1 MAFFK
6 SLHSLK
12 LSSNK
17 PLQPNRKKIKPVYEY
32 ILNTKS
38 IEAKYKID
46 RTHIS
51 LLMATCF
58 LTIPMVIFGCS
69 QETKTTQ
76 NEPAPIS
83 TQSQSQKVSN
93 IAQKQELRVVYSKLG
108 SLAVMRKQ
116 GTLEKSLAAKNFTV
130 KWLEFAAGPQA
141 LEALNAGSLDIAA
154 TAESPPIFA
163 QAAGT
168 PLVYVATT
176 PFNGKGV
183 SFLVPKNSPV
193 KSVADFKG
201 KKVSF
206 QKASIA
212 HYVLLKALQKE
223 GLKLSDIK
231 SLFLPP
237 PDANVAFSQGGI
249 DVWVIWEPYITRN
262 VQKNLGRV
270 LIDGQGLQDIGGFY
284 TSSRKFAKEHP
295 EILKVFLEEFIKA
308 EDWSH
313 KNIDKLA
320 ELETGDVGIDVPT
333 LKAIHSKAVYG
344 LLPITDEVVNKQ
356 QQIADLWYAQGLLPK
371 KVNVKDGVLTPEE
384 YAAFT
389 PDSIKSNK

>member
-1 MAFFK
+1 MGLFK
-6 SLHSLK
+6 SLQRLN

-17 PLQPNRKKIKPVYEY
+17 PLQSKIKNIRMVCEY
-32 ILNTKS
+32 SLNTKP
-38 IEAKYKID
+38 IEVKYKIEPKY
-46 RTHIS
+46 IS
-51 LLMATCF
+51 LLIAACTF
-58 LTIPMVIFGCS
+58 TIPMSIVGCS

-76 NEPAPIS
+76 NELSPIS
-83 TQSQSQKVSN
+83 TQSQSQTVSN
-93 IAQKQELRVVYSKLG
+93 TPQKQELRVVSSKLG

-168 PLVYVATT
+168 PLVYIATT
-176 PFNGKGV
+176 RFNGRAV
-183 SFLVPKNSPV
+183 YFLVPKNSPI

-201 KKVSF
+201 KKISF

-223 GLKLSDIK
+223 GLKLSDVK

-262 VQKNLGRV
+262 VQGNLGRV
-270 LIDGQGLQDIGGFY
+270 LMDGQGLQDLGVFY
-284 TSSRKFAKEHP
+284 TTSRKFAKEHP
-295 EILKVFLEEFIKA
+295 EIIKVFLEEFIKA
-308 EDWSH
+308 EDWSQ

-333 LKAIHSKAVYG
+333 LKTIHSKAVYG
-344 LLPITDEVVNKQ
+344 LLPITDEVIKK

>member
-6 SLHSLK
+6 SLQSLK

-17 PLQPNRKKIKPVYEY
+17 PIQSKFEKTKTVDEY
-32 ILNTKS
+32 SLNTKS
-38 IEAKYKID
+38 VEAKYKIE
-46 RTHIS
+46 RKLS
-51 LLMATCF
+51 LLIAACSFTMPMA
-58 LTIPMVIFGCS
+58 IFGCS
-69 QETKTTQ
+69 QEIKTTQ
-76 NEPAPIS
+76 NEASSIS
-83 TQSQSQKVSN
+83 TQSQSQTVSN
-93 IAQKQELRVVYSKLG
+93 TPQKQELRVVYSKLG

-163 QAAGT
+163 QAAGI

-176 PFNGKGV
+176 PFNGKAV
-183 SFLVPKNSPV
+183 SFLVPKNSPI

-201 KKVSF
+201 KKISF

-270 LIDGQGLQDIGGFY
+270 LIDGQGLQDLGGFY
-284 TSSRKFAKEHP
+284 TTSRKFAKEHP
-295 EILKVFLEEFIKA
+295 EIIKIFLEEFIKA
-308 EDWSH
+308 EDWSQ

-333 LKAIHSKAVYG
+333 LKTIHSKAVYG
-344 LLPITDEVVNKQ
+344 LLPITDEVVKKQ

-389 PDSIKSNK
+389 PDSIKSKK

>member
-6 SLHSLK
+6 SLQSLK
-12 LSSNK
+12 LSSSK
-17 PLQPNRKKIKPVYEY
+17 PLQSKFQKPKMADEY
-32 ILNTKS
+32 ILNTKYV
-38 IEAKYKID
+38 EAKDKVECKFSVLIAACLI
-46 RTHIS
+46 TMP
-51 LLMATCF
+51 MA
-58 LTIPMVIFGCS
+58 IFGCS
-69 QETKTTQ
+69 QEIKTTQ
-76 NEPAPIS
+76 NEASSIS
-83 TQSQSQKVSN
+83 TQSQSQTVSN
-93 IAQKQELRVVYSKLG
+93 TPQKQELRVVYSKLG

-116 GTLEKSLAAKNFTV
+116 GTLEKSLAGKNFTV

-168 PLVYVATT
+168 PLVYIATT
-176 PFNGKGV
+176 PFNGRGV
-183 SFLVPKNSPV
+183 SFLVPKNSPI

-201 KKVSF
+201 KKISF

-223 GLKLSDIK
+223 GLKLSDIQ

-270 LIDGQGLQDIGGFY
+270 LIDGQGLQDLGGFY
-284 TSSRKFAKEHP
+284 TTSRKFAKEHP
-295 EILKVFLEEFIKA
+295 EILKIFIEEFIKA
-308 EDWSH
+308 EDWSQ

-333 LKAIHSKAVYG
+333 LKTIHSKAVYG
-344 LLPITDEVVNKQ
+344 LLPITDEVVKKQ